1 MQEPNGRGTRDAS
14 QLYAHTDRRC
24 SSRTWWR
31 KETTGKEDDGVFDF
45 DAPWRSWKLT
55 FFFFILLPSFRV
67 PTSAT
72 AAVSLKRTVLIFFFF
87 VARLYFTGWRWAD
100 QRSLRDSLPLSFPS
114 LSFSFSL
121 DCVNGLRVFSRPSS
135 VVSRSCATAV
145 DPAKAGVQFFFSFSN
160 PPPTP
165 APHSALVTLA
175 PTPLRCCSESGQ
187 KKRRKKE
194 KADGKEKRISSCQS
208 AIALPI
214 FWPSLPQLLS
224 LPIFATVWTFQKLAV
239 VGWLARL
246 VCESSFTV
254 SSVCVCVLV
263 QAVHFYYTGFWIQTF
278 LFLGGREEDKWKKKI
293 IRGGLGVCVCV

>member
-1 MQEPNGRGTRDAS
+1 MEVGGP
-14 QLYAHTDRRC
+14 
-24 SSRTWWR
+24 
-31 KETTGKEDDGVFDF
+31 E
-45 DAPWRSWKLT
+45 KLAW
-55 FFFFILLPSFRV
+55 FPPSFLPLLILLFLSWLRQW
-67 PTSAT
+67 
-72 AAVSLKRTVLIFFFF
+72 AARFLSPVVCCVEELRHCRRSSKS
-87 VARLYFTGWRWAD
+87 WRAI
-100 QRSLRDSLPLSFPS
+100 
-114 LSFSFSL
+114 FSF
-121 DCVNGLRVFSRPSS
+121 
-135 VVSRSCATAV
+135 
-145 DPAKAGVQFFFSFSN
+145 FSN
-160 PPPTP
+160 PPPPTP

-175 PTPLRCCSESGQ
+175 PTPLRCRSESGQ

-254 SSVCVCVLV
+254 SSVCVLV

-278 LFLGGREEDKWKKKI
+278 LFLGGRTSEKI
-293 IRGGLGVCVCV
+293 GRAWCVCVCVNSDYVFTLKKKSGQNPGIGKFVGDFEGGALGPR